1 MAKRNALG
9 KGLSALL
16 ENAETDITSFE
27 PRVLNSVANIPISQ
41 ISANPFQPR
50 SEFEQEALEELAE
63 SIRVHGVIQ
72 PITVRKAGFEKY
84 EIISGERRTRASIL
98 AGMKDIPAYIRLAN
112 DQEMLEMALIE
123 NIQREE
129 LNSIDVSL
137 SYKRLMEECGLRME
151 ELGERVG
158 KKRSTVNNYLRLLK
172 LPDDI
177 QLGLKVGKISMGH
190 ARALVG
196 VEDAII
202 QLTIFD
208 RIIAEGLSVR
218 NAEALARGEKEVV
231 IDDTAEGYS
240 KNAQGVSSTKKKLTT
255 DLDLDVLSEI
265 RNDISEKLGTKVDI
279 KAKSG
284 EKGTLM
290 IHFEGEEELKNILDR
305 L

>member
-1 MAKRNALG
+1 M
-9 KGLSALL
+9 
-16 ENAETDITSFE
+16 
-27 PRVLNSVANIPISQ
+27 
-41 ISANPFQPR
+41 
-50 SEFEQEALEELAE
+50 
-63 SIRVHGVIQ
+63 
-72 PITVRKAGFEKY
+72 
-84 EIISGERRTRASIL
+84 
-98 AGMKDIPAYIRLAN
+98 
-112 DQEMLEMALIE
+112 IE

-129 LNSIDVSL
+129 LNAIDVSL
-137 SYKRLMEECGLRME
+137 SYKRLMEECGLKME

-177 QLGLKVGKISMGH
+177 QLGLKEGKISMGH

-196 VEDAII
+196 VEDDIT

-218 NAEALARGEKEVV
+218 STEALARGEKEVT
-231 IDDTAEGYS
+231 IDDHEDSSVKSTQTVSNQKLKSTTA
-240 KNAQGVSSTKKKLTT
+240 
-255 DLDLDVLSEI
+255 LDLDVLSSI

-284 EKGTLM
+284 DKGTLL
-290 IHFEGEEELKNILDR
+290 IHFEGEEELKNILER

>member
-98 AGMKDIPAYIRLAN
+98 AGMNDIPAYIRLAN

-137 SYKRLMEECGLRME
+137 SYKRLMEECGLKME
-151 ELGERVG
+151 ELGDRVG

-177 QLGLKVGKISMGH
+177 QLGLKEGKISMGH

-196 VEDAII
+196 VEDAIT

-218 NAEALARGEKEVV
+218 SAETLARGEKEIVL
-231 IDDTAEGYS
+231 DDNVNVPSE
-240 KNAQGVSSTKKKLTT
+240 KSSNNSLKKQTT
-255 DLDLDVLSEI
+255 DLDLDILSEI
-265 RNDISEKLGTKVDI
+265 RNEISEKLGTKVDI
-279 KAKSG
+279 KAKAG
-284 EKGTLM
+284 ERGTLL
-290 IHFEGEEELKNILDR
+290 IHFEGEEELKNILER

>member
-72 PITVRKAGFEKY
+72 PITVRKAG
-84 EIISGERRTRASIL
+84 TRASIL

>member
-16 ENAETDITSFE
+16 ENADTDITSFE
-27 PRVLNSVANIPISQ
+27 PKVLNSVANIPINQ

-63 SIRVHGVIQ
+63 SIKIHGVIQ

-98 AGMKDIPAYIRLAN
+98 AGMSDIPAYIRLAN

-129 LNSIDVSL
+129 LNAIDISL
-137 SYKRLMEECGLRME
+137 SYKRLMEECGLKME
-151 ELGERVG
+151 ELGDRVG

-177 QLGLKVGKISMGH
+177 QLGLKEGAISMGH
-190 ARALVG
+190 ARALV
-196 VEDAII
+196 AIENERL
-202 QLTIFD
+202 QLNIFK
-208 RIIAEGLSVR
+208 RIEPEGLSVR
-218 NAEALARGEKEVV
+218 AVEELAREGKEVPLPQPSK
-231 IDDTAEGYS
+231 DKK
-240 KNAQGVSSTKKKLTT
+240 KNAGV
-255 DLDLDVLSEI
+255 DMNYFSEVRQKFSDKFGQKI
-265 RNDISEKLGTKVDI
+265 DIKSKDGTKGSVV
-279 KAKSG
+279 
-284 EKGTLM
+284 
-290 IHFEGEEELKNILDR
+290 IHFNNQDELQHLVDQ